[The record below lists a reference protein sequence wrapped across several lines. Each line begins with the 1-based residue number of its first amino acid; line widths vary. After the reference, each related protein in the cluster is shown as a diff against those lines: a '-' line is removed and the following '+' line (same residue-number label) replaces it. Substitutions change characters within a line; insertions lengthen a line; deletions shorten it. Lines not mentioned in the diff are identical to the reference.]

1 MRAVVDT
8 NILVRAVLKPF
19 GTVGPMVDRLE
30 HAAYTPVYTGE
41 LLAELTEV
49 LDRPRIRERSALT
62 AAYRARTLALIAEE
76 GERVTVERRIV
87 ACRDLKDEMVLE
99 AAVTGHADVIVTGD
113 QDLLVLSPFEGI
125 PIVGPAEFLAILG
138 DP

>member
-1 MRAVVDT
+1 VRAVVDT

-30 HAAYTPVYTGE
+30 DAAYTLVYTGE
-41 LLAELTEV
+41 LLA
-49 LDRPRIRERSALT
+49 DP
-62 AAYRARTLALIAEE
+62 
-76 GERVTVERRIV
+76 
-87 ACRDLKDEMVLE
+87 KDDMVLE

-138 DP
+138 NP